1 LHAAIYRLAT
11 FRSVDEWI
19 AFICGYSE
27 DEDTWLEYQAYSFGG
42 LVLVP
47 RQALEVEAEEAV
59 KRALDYGI
67 NVHPSDVVAWEYM
80 AEYLAS
86 RFWVS
91 REVIV
96 ILRRLH
102 LDKISTLRW
111 LRSKYLL

>member
-1 LHAAIYRLAT
+1 LLHAAIYRLAN
-11 FRSVDEWI
+11 FRSVDEWM
-19 AFICGYSE
+19 AFVCGCPE
-27 DEDTWLEYQAYSFGG
+27 DEHTWLEYQAYSFGG

-47 RQALEVEAEEAV
+47 RQALEVKAEEAV

-67 NVHPSDVVAWEYM
+67 NVHPSDVAAWEYM

-86 RFWVS
+86 RFWGS
-91 REVIV
+91 REV

-111 LRSKYLL
+111 LRRKHLL